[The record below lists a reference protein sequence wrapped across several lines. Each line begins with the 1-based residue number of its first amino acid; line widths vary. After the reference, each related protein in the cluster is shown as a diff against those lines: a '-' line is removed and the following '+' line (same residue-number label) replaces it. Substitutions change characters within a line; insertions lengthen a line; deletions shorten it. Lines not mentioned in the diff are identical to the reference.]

1 MAQIIASTKEISNKR
16 ESLIV
21 LSNSLKNKISLLETL
36 GNSLNSMWEGAAKEK
51 YVKQLKTDISK
62 MRNLLKTILEFI
74 LILEKIIAI
83 YNKAEKK
90 NKATASSFQQ
100 AGKDVKKTTSDM
112 LQLVRGISSS
122 IWSGEASSIYLG
134 KFNGLDAD
142 IAKMCKMIEEESQHL
157 TTIAQE
163 YQLAEEQNKQV
174 AATLKNN
181 VIA

>member
-74 LILEKIIAI
+74 LILAMRIPNVWLQCRLNGIITERRTPA
-83 YNKAEKK
+83 
-90 NKATASSFQQ
+90 
-100 AGKDVKKTTSDM
+100 
-112 LQLVRGISSS
+112 L
-122 IWSGEASSIYLG
+122 
-134 KFNGLDAD
+134 
-142 IAKMCKMIEEESQHL
+142 
-157 TTIAQE
+157 
-163 YQLAEEQNKQV
+163 
-174 AATLKNN
+174 
-181 VIA
+181 

>member
-51 YVKQLKTDISK
+51 YVKQLNISK

-90 NKATASSFQQ
+90 NEATAVS
-100 AGKDVKKTTSDM
+100 
-112 LQLVRGISSS
+112 
-122 IWSGEASSIYLG
+122 
-134 KFNGLDAD
+134 
-142 IAKMCKMIEEESQHL
+142 
-157 TTIAQE
+157 
-163 YQLAEEQNKQV
+163 
-174 AATLKNN
+174 
-181 VIA
+181 

>member
-62 MRNLLKTILEFI
+62 MRNLLKTII

-90 NKATASSFQQ
+90 NEATAVS
-100 AGKDVKKTTSDM
+100 
-112 LQLVRGISSS
+112 
-122 IWSGEASSIYLG
+122 
-134 KFNGLDAD
+134 
-142 IAKMCKMIEEESQHL
+142 
-157 TTIAQE
+157 
-163 YQLAEEQNKQV
+163 
-174 AATLKNN
+174 
-181 VIA
+181 

>member
-74 LILEKIIAI
+74 LILEKI

-90 NKATASSFQQ
+90 NEATA
-100 AGKDVKKTTSDM
+100 V
-112 LQLVRGISSS
+112 
-122 IWSGEASSIYLG
+122 
-134 KFNGLDAD
+134 
-142 IAKMCKMIEEESQHL
+142 SQEGDL
-157 TTIAQE
+157 WQI
-163 YQLAEEQNKQV
+163 
-174 AATLKNN
+174 
-181 VIA
+181 

>member
-1 MAQIIASTKEISNKR
+1 MRGGIYGTNYCFNKEISNKR

-90 NKATASSFQQ
+90 NEATAVS
-100 AGKDVKKTTSDM
+100 
-112 LQLVRGISSS
+112 
-122 IWSGEASSIYLG
+122 
-134 KFNGLDAD
+134 
-142 IAKMCKMIEEESQHL
+142 
-157 TTIAQE
+157 
-163 YQLAEEQNKQV
+163 
-174 AATLKNN
+174 
-181 VIA
+181 

>member
-1 MAQIIASTKEISNKR
+1 MAD
-16 ESLIV
+16 LINV
-21 LSNSLKNKISLLETL
+21 TP
-36 GNSLNSMWEGAAKEK
+36 EK
-51 YVKQLKTDISK
+51 L
-62 MRNLLKTILEFI
+62 
-74 LILEKIIAI
+74 
-83 YNKAEKK
+83 
-90 NKATASSFQQ
+90 KATASSFQQ

-142 IAKMCKMIEEESQHL
+142 IAKMCKMI
-157 TTIAQE
+157 
-163 YQLAEEQNKQV
+163 AEEQNKQV

>member
-36 GNSLNSMWEGAAKEK
+36 WEGAAKEK

-90 NKATASSFQQ
+90 NEATAVS
-100 AGKDVKKTTSDM
+100 
-112 LQLVRGISSS
+112 
-122 IWSGEASSIYLG
+122 
-134 KFNGLDAD
+134 
-142 IAKMCKMIEEESQHL
+142 
-157 TTIAQE
+157 
-163 YQLAEEQNKQV
+163 
-174 AATLKNN
+174 
-181 VIA
+181 

>member
-51 YVKQLKTDISK
+51 YVRQ
-62 MRNLLKTILEFI
+62 LKTILEFI

-90 NKATASSFQQ
+90 NEATAVS
-100 AGKDVKKTTSDM
+100 
-112 LQLVRGISSS
+112 
-122 IWSGEASSIYLG
+122 
-134 KFNGLDAD
+134 
-142 IAKMCKMIEEESQHL
+142 
-157 TTIAQE
+157 
-163 YQLAEEQNKQV
+163 
-174 AATLKNN
+174 
-181 VIA
+181 

>member
-1 MAQIIASTKEISNKR
+1 MAD
-16 ESLIV
+16 LINV
-21 LSNSLKNKISLLETL
+21 TP
-36 GNSLNSMWEGAAKEK
+36 EK
-51 YVKQLKTDISK
+51 L
-62 MRNLLKTILEFI
+62 
-74 LILEKIIAI
+74 
-83 YNKAEKK
+83 
-90 NKATASSFQQ
+90 KATASSFQQ
-100 AGKDVKKTTSDM
+100 AGKDVKKTTWYAS
-112 LQLVRGISSS
+112 VSEGISSS

>member
-51 YVKQLKTDISK
+51 YVKQLKTDPPPPRPS
-62 MRNLLKTILEFI
+62 LPPLPALI

-90 NKATASSFQQ
+90 NEATAVS
-100 AGKDVKKTTSDM
+100 
-112 LQLVRGISSS
+112 
-122 IWSGEASSIYLG
+122 
-134 KFNGLDAD
+134 
-142 IAKMCKMIEEESQHL
+142 
-157 TTIAQE
+157 
-163 YQLAEEQNKQV
+163 
-174 AATLKNN
+174 
-181 VIA
+181 

>member
-21 LSNSLKNKISLLETL
+21 LSNSLKNKISLLESL

-90 NKATASSFQQ
+90 NEATAVS
-100 AGKDVKKTTSDM
+100 
-112 LQLVRGISSS
+112 
-122 IWSGEASSIYLG
+122 
-134 KFNGLDAD
+134 
-142 IAKMCKMIEEESQHL
+142 
-157 TTIAQE
+157 
-163 YQLAEEQNKQV
+163 
-174 AATLKNN
+174 
-181 VIA
+181 